1 MHSFQAAYRMSR
13 PDCLNDVHIHTQQLL
28 QLMGADVNGR
38 ISFGGFASAVEGGG
52 AEWLL
57 TLLLLTPYDNEWTAS
72 EPKSCMTY
80 AFQAAEQA

>member
-1 MHSFQAAYRMSR
+1 MSR

-38 ISFGGFASAVEGGG
+38 ISFGGFASAVESGG

-57 TLLLLTPYDNEWTAS
+57 TLLLLTPYDNE
-72 EPKSCMTY
+72 
-80 AFQAAEQA
+80 

>member
-1 MHSFQAAYRMSR
+1 MNR
-13 PDCLNDVHIHTQQLL
+13 PDCLNDVHMHIQQLL
-28 QLMGADVNGR
+28 QLMGADVKDS
-38 ISFGGFASAVEGGG
+38 ISFDGFASAVDGGG

-80 AFQAAEQA
+80 VFQAAEQA